1 MITLLCYIDNNYI
14 GDTGCQYLAEALK
27 TNSSVTSI
35 VLGKSN
41 KSIEYHMPLIV

>member
-1 MITLLCYIDNNYI
+1 MIKLLCYIVGNNI
-14 GDTGCQYLAEALK
+14 GPTGCQYLAEALK

-35 VLGKSN
+35 DLGKSN

>member
-1 MITLLCYIDNNYI
+1 MITLLCYIGYNDI
-14 GDTGCQYLAEALK
+14 GPTGCQYLAEALK

-35 VLGKSN
+35 NLSKSN